1 MAVIVILYK
10 IPRSI
15 QIPQAQKNFLL
26 LALNQP
32 SNRPYKPTAQ
42 VEKSARKGKNCKII
56 LLENVSRAENCS
68 VTLCCLLP

>member
-42 VEKSARKGKNCKII
+42 LEKSARKGKNCKSI
-56 LLENVSRAENCS
+56 L
-68 VTLCCLLP
+68 